1 MEVPPAQGRHGP
13 DMGRIRV
20 QTMRVPAFELEVFF
34 GKYEFSTPCLLAQSD
49 CEAMSIDALLGLEPD
64 AASARQDFLN
74 TSLGYG
80 ENNGRP
86 DLRRA
91 VAGLY
96 AGMAEE
102 NVVLFTGAQEG
113 IFACMN
119 TLLEPGD
126 HVVCMFPAYQ
136 SLYEVARSMGCHVD
150 FWHLRQTEQGWQGD
164 MDELAALLRPDTKAI
179 VLNTPNNPTGF
190 TLNREQTDRL
200 CELARQRGAWIFC
213 DEVYRGLGW
222 NAPSA
227 GAKGA
232 SGSSQAGGNAP
243 WIADAY
249 ERGISLGVLSKA
261 YGLPGLRVGWL
272 ACRDTALMEGVARYK
287 NYLSIC
293 GATPSEAL
301 ALVALRH
308 GEHLLAKNRGIISE
322 NLKTADAFFDRH
334 ARLFT
339 YNRPQAGPIG
349 FPRMR
354 LDEPVSDF
362 CERLA
367 QEAGVLLLPGSVYGI
382 KEPYFRIG
390 YGRKTFAAHL
400 ARFEEWLV
408 KKGLA

>member
-1 MEVPPAQGRHGP
+1 
-13 DMGRIRV
+13 
-20 QTMRVPAFELEVFF
+20 MRVPPFELEVFF
-34 GKYEFSTPCLLAQSD
+34 GRYEFSTPYLLAQSD
-49 CEAMSIDALLGLEPD
+49 CEAMSIDALLRLEPD
-64 AASARQDFLN
+64 AAKAQQDFLN

-91 VAGLY
+91 MADLY
-96 AGMAEE
+96 TSMAEE
-102 NVVLFTGAQEG
+102 NMLLFTGAQEG

-136 SLYEVARSMGCHVD
+136 SLYEVARSTGCRVD
-150 FWHLRQTEQGWQGD
+150 LWHLRQTEAGWQAD
-164 MDELAALLRPDTKAI
+164 MDELAALVRPNTKAI
-179 VLNTPNNPTGF
+179 VLNTPHNPTGF
-190 TLNREQTDRL
+190 TLNKEQTEVL
-200 CELARQRGAWIFC
+200 CALARKYGAWIFC

-222 NAPSA
+222 NASSDVSSEDAASADAASA
-227 GAKGA
+227 GA
-232 SGSSQAGGNAP
+232 SGNDATANDAP

-272 ACRDTALMEGVARYK
+272 ACKNVELLEGIARYK

-308 GEHLLAKNRGIISE
+308 GPELLKKNRRIIAE
-322 NLKTADAFFDRH
+322 NLQTADAFFARH
-334 ARLFT
+334 AHLFT

-349 FPRMR
+349 FPRMQVS
-354 LDEPVSDF
+354 EPMGDF

-367 QEAGVLLLPGSVYGI
+367 HEAGVLLLPGSVYGI
-382 KEPYFRIG
+382 KEPYFRMG

-400 ARFEEWLV
+400 AKFEEWLV
-408 KKGLA
+408 NKGLA

>member
-1 MEVPPAQGRHGP
+1 MQPERQALCH
-13 DMGRIRV
+13 MG

-34 GKYEFSTPCLLAQSD
+34 GKYEFSTPYLLAQSD
-49 CEAMSIDALLGLEPD
+49 CEAMSIEALLHFEPD
-64 AASARQDFLN
+64 AAKAQREFLN

-86 DLRRA
+86 ELRRA
-91 VAGLY
+91 VADLY
-96 AGMAEE
+96 TGMTEE

-136 SLYEVARSMGCHVD
+136 SLYEVARSAGCKVD
-150 FWHLRQTEQGWQGD
+150 LWHLRQTDAGWQAD
-164 MDELAALLRPDTKAI
+164 LDELAALVRPDTKAI
-179 VLNTPNNPTGF
+179 VLNTPHNPTGF
-190 TLNREQTDRL
+190 TLDKAQTENL
-200 CELARQRGAWIFC
+200 CALARKHGAWIFC

-222 NAPSA
+222 NACA
-227 GAKGA
+227 GKAE
-232 SGSSQAGGNAP
+232 GGETAEAAP

-272 ACRDTALMEGVARYK
+272 ACKDAGLMEGIARYK

-308 GEHLLAKNRGIISE
+308 GPDLLEKNRRIIAE
-322 NLKTADAFFDRH
+322 NLQTADAFFARH
-334 ARLFT
+334 AQLFT

-349 FPRMR
+349 FPRMQVSE
-354 LDEPVSDF
+354 LMSDF

-367 QEAGVLLLPGSVYGI
+367 HEAGVLLLPGSVYGI
-382 KEPYFRIG
+382 KEPYFRMG

-400 ARFEEWLV
+400 AKFEEWLV
-408 KKGLA
+408 NKGLV